1 MGWLYPLAGAVIH
14 AYGARALVEGPGQR
28 GASWPRDR
36 KYARWLTR
44 VLKDRRARA
53 DPAFSMRDE
62 FGGNGRHPEHTSN
75 SVVLAR
81 QPIFDRR
88 ESVVGYALRY
98 RSLTASGQLDGPET
112 AIASVMVGAL
122 AEIGLKKLV
131 GDRPAHIEVT
141 PQLLQHIGQLP
152 LPPERV
158 VLELAATVHPDADL
172 LRALH
177 DVSKAGFQIAIV
189 GVIPA
194 GEGEAIWRLASAV
207 KLDFRTVAGGGDD
220 VNDLLAGLRRRG
232 LRLIAEGIDTREQ
245 YEATRALEFD
255 AYQGQYFAELRSVSE
270 TVAPTHRLG
279 ALVSLTQGVAE
290 ASLEDLERHICE
302 DPGLSYRFVRL
313 ANSAFYGGRTPV
325 GSIRQALMRLGAAT
339 VSRWIMLFALSNMT
353 DQPQQLLNTAVQ
365 RARLCELLARE
376 YPDAAP
382 ERAFSAGLF
391 SVLDALLGRPMPELI
406 ADLCLDDRLAT
417 AITDHR
423 GPEGRVLAA
432 VVAYERA
439 DFAACAQRGLQLLS
453 VADAYCDATEWAD
466 YATAMVA

>member
-1 MGWLYPLAGAVIH
+1 MLK
-14 AYGARALVEGPGQR
+14 YG
-28 GASWPRDR
+28 R
-36 KYARWLTR
+36 K
-44 VLKDRRARA
+44 RA
-53 DPAFSMRDE
+53 DPDSQMRDE
-62 FGGNGRHPEHTSN
+62 LAGDGRHSGHTID

-81 QPIFDRR
+81 QPILDRR

-98 RSLTASGQLDGPET
+98 RPLTPSGQLDGLET
-112 AIASVMVGAL
+112 SIASVMVAAL

-131 GDRPAHIEVT
+131 GDRPAYIEVT
-141 PQLLQHIGQLP
+141 PPFLDYVGQLT
-152 LPPERV
+152 LPPERL
-158 VLELAATVHPDADL
+158 VLELAATTHADADL

-177 DVSKAGFQIAIV
+177 DVIKAGFQIAIV

-194 GEGEAIWRLASAV
+194 GAGEAMWQLASAV
-207 KLDFRTVAGGGDD
+207 KLDYRTVADGGDG
-220 VNDLLAGLRRRG
+220 VNDLLAGLRRHG
-232 LRLIAEGIDTREQ
+232 LRLIAEGVETPEQ
-245 YEATRALEFD
+245 YEAVRALEFD
-255 AYQGQYFAELRSVSE
+255 AYQGQYFAAPRSISE
-270 TVAPTHRLG
+270 VAAPTHRLG
-279 ALVSLTQGVAE
+279 ALVSLTQGVAG

-325 GSIRQALMRLGAAT
+325 GSIRQALMRLGAAA
-339 VSRWIMLFALSNMT
+339 VSRWIMLFALSKMT
-353 DQPQQLLNTAVQ
+353 DQPQHLLNVAVH

-376 YPDAAP
+376 YPDTVP

-423 GPEGRVLAA
+423 GPEGRLLAA
-432 VVAYERA
+432 VLAYERG
-439 DFAACAQRGLQLLS
+439 DFAACAQRDVRLVN
-453 VADAYCDATEWAD
+453 VANAYWHAAEWAD